1 MKSRQPIICLSFS
14 SRFSS
19 FLFSSL
25 FIFLATTIT
34 SLSYSGNETDHHAL
48 LKFKSVIT
56 NDPYGALTS
65 WSDSSHFRTW
75 YGVSCGKRHRRVT
88 ALVLESQGLIGFLSP
103 HVGNLSFLR
112 VLSLSNNSIQGA
124 IPHELGRLSR
134 LQRLVLELN
143 HFEGTIPTNLSGC
156 SNLEELYLE
165 NNKLVGS
172 IPKEISCFL
181 PKLTVLVIGDNT
193 LTGGIRPFLGNLT
206 SLEVFGAPDNPF
218 NGIIPDTF
226 GRLKSL
232 TEFDCGTCVVL
243 PNIMSLQ
250 LYNNKLSGIL
260 PPSLSNSSKLQQLE
274 VSENNF
280 SGKLTIDFAKLT
292 DIREIFLRNNNLHG
306 DGEADDMK
314 FIDTLKNCSRL
325 FTLNLVNCSLYGELP
340 RSIDNLSDQ
349 LDSLYLEGNHLHGI
363 VPSSGNLVGLTRV
376 YLDSNQFKGRIPG
389 IGMLGNLGYV
399 DLYGNKFSG
408 PIPDAIGNLSL
419 LVIADLSSNRL
430 NGHIPSSLGN
440 FRNLIVLDLDDNELS
455 GNIPKQLL
463 QLPYLTI
470 LLNLSQNQLS
480 GPLPTEVGDLQMLS
494 QLDLSYNNLS
504 GNIPSSVGGCASL
517 TFLSIRA
524 NSGFSFDFMNLSFN
538 DFDGEVPVLGVFANS
553 SAFSILGNNRLCGG
567 LVELGLLIDVAT
579 ALDYLHNQCV
589 ATIVHGDLKP
599 SNILLDDDM
608 LAHVGDFGLARF
620 LGTELNQYTST
631 GIRGTIGYAPPEYG
645 LGSAMTSSGDV
656 YSFGILL
663 LEVMTGKKPTDNAFN
678 EGLSLHEFSFIALP
692 GHVTDVIDSDA
703 IFLTEANAQKM
714 EECLASNLK
723 IGVSCSV
730 DSPPQR
736 MNIENVVHQLR
747 HILDV
752 HQNIEVYEYVVV
764 HSFRSSTKVA
774 LLKETPARSNAY
786 YNERTIQS
794 DES

>member
-1 MKSRQPIICLSFS
+1 MKSRQPITCLSFS
-14 SRFSS
+14 SRFAS

-25 FIFLATTIT
+25 FIFLATAIT
-34 SLSYSGNETDHHAL
+34 SHSYSGNETDHHAL

-65 WSDSSHFRTW
+65 WSDSSHFCTW

-88 ALVLESQGLIGFLSP
+88 ALVLESQALKGSLSP
-103 HVGNLSFLR
+103 HVGNLSFLQ
-112 VLSLSNNSIQGA
+112 VLSLSNNSIQGT

-134 LQRLVLELN
+134 LRRLVRELN
-143 HFEGTIPTNLSGC
+143 NFKGTIPANLSGC

-181 PKLTVLVIGDNT
+181 PKLTLLSIGDNT
-193 LTGGIRPFLGNLT
+193 LTGGIPHFLGNIT
-206 SLEVFGAPDNPF
+206 SLEVFSAFDNQLD
-218 NGIIPDTF
+218 GSIPDTLD
-226 GRLKSL
+226 RLKSL
-232 TEFDCGTCVVL
+232 TEFDCG
-243 PNIMSLQ
+243 NW
-250 LYNNKLSGIL
+250 
-260 PPSLSNSSKLQQLE
+260 
-274 VSENNF
+274 
-280 SGKLTIDFAKLT
+280 
-292 DIREIFLRNNNLHG
+292 
-306 DGEADDMK
+306 
-314 FIDTLKNCSRL
+314 
-325 FTLNLVNCSLYGELP
+325 
-340 RSIDNLSDQ
+340 
-349 LDSLYLEGNHLHGI
+349 
-363 VPSSGNLVGLTRV
+363 
-376 YLDSNQFKGRIPG
+376 
-389 IGMLGNLGYV
+389 
-399 DLYGNKFSG
+399 
-408 PIPDAIGNLSL
+408 PIPDAIGNLAL

-440 FRNLIVLDLDDNELS
+440 CRNLIVLDLDDNELS

-504 GNIPSSVGGCASL
+504 ANLIGEGDFSSVYRGTLDVDNDIVVAVKILHLQNRGAQRSFMRECEAWRCIRHRKLLKIITACS
-517 TFLSIRA
+517 SI
-524 NSGFSFDFMNLSFN
+524 DFHGN
-538 DFDGEVPVLGVFANS
+538 DFKALVYEFTPNGSLEDWLHS
-553 SAFSILGNNRLCGG
+553 SA
-567 LVELGLLIDVAT
+567 T
-579 ALDYLHNQCV
+579 
-589 ATIVHGDLKP
+589 TIFHGDLKP

-620 LGTELNQYTST
+620 LGTELNQNSST

-678 EGLSLHEFSFIALP
+678 EGLSLHEFSFITLHD
-692 GHVTDVIDSDA
+692 HVTDVIDSDA
-703 IFLTEANAQKM
+703 IVLQITEANAQKM
-714 EECLASNLK
+714 EECLASILK

-730 DSPPQR
+730 DSPPRLQ
-736 MNIENVVHQLR
+736 
-747 HILDV
+747 
-752 HQNIEVYEYVVV
+752 VYEYIVV

-774 LLKETPARSNAY
+774 LLKETSARSSKN
-786 YNERTIQS
+786 
-794 DES
+794 